1 MDSSKLHTR
10 PRRKLRRPQHDQNFS
25 SYLAFG
31 LKTTVVLG
39 VFLGIYALVLLCL
52 SPLLSTSTTSNGSGS
67 SSGNSYPS
75 KRGEALRPAFD
86 PLLEKVKNIH
96 LNPIVPGQILAEGI
110 ARDVKRR
117 VANFRKKEGFSD
129 ASLIDKANAEIN
141 HLRQQR
147 SDLAVVAKPDPE
159 YEADTTDLTHAK
171 TGSGEPSGFVVL
183 GMHRSGTSMLAGLLV
198 TGMGYKTGGPLIGS
212 ASDNEKGFFELLPV
226 VLQNDELMKAQRTY
240 WDSNV
245 WAYKGE
251 RGLEDK
257 KSGKVKF
264 HKGDKALEFL
274 NNPDNGP
281 WLQKDPRMCITL
293 KTWIPLFDNE
303 PAALFTYRH
312 PLEVAL
318 SLKKRESGFPLER
331 GLNLWINYN
340 MRSIQNSAG
349 LCRVISSNEAV
360 LADPFTEVQRISDE
374 LTTKCGVPKPPRK
387 LEQIDVDKFVD
398 PDLQHNK
405 KKREEEG
412 AGKPVLADYDGC
424 VVREYESS
432 EAEGSDSLTREH
444 EIYLQAMKIYCDL
457 QSGAAY
463 KDDYDWPKPPA

>member
-1 MDSSKLHTR
+1 MDSSKLHPR
-10 PRRKLRRPQHDQNFS
+10 PRRKLRRPQHDQSFS

-52 SPLLSTSTTSNGSGS
+52 SPLLYTSSTPNGSIS
-67 SSGNSYPS
+67 TSGNSYPS

-129 ASLIDKANAEIN
+129 ASLIDKANAEI
-141 HLRQQR
+141 HQLLQQR
-147 SDLAVVAKPDPE
+147 SDLAVVKPDPE
-159 YEADTTDLTHAK
+159 YDADTDLTPAK

-212 ASDNEKGFFELLPV
+212 AFDNEKGFFELLGI
-226 VLQNDELMKAQRTY
+226 VLQNDELMKAQRTD

-245 WAYKGE
+245 LAYNGE
-251 RGLEDK
+251 RGLEDR

-264 HKGDKALEFL
+264 HKGDRALKFL

-293 KTWIPLFDNE
+293 GKFCLPFIDFGGEGEDNS
-303 PAALFTYRH
+303 
-312 PLEVAL
+312 LE
-318 SLKKRESGFPLER
+318 S
-331 GLNLWINYN
+331 
-340 MRSIQNSAG
+340 
-349 LCRVISSNEAV
+349 
-360 LADPFTEVQRISDE
+360 
-374 LTTKCGVPKPPRK
+374 
-387 LEQIDVDKFVD
+387 
-398 PDLQHNK
+398 
-405 KKREEEG
+405 
-412 AGKPVLADYDGC
+412 
-424 VVREYESS
+424 
-432 EAEGSDSLTREH
+432 
-444 EIYLQAMKIYCDL
+444 
-457 QSGAAY
+457 
-463 KDDYDWPKPPA
+463 

>member
-1 MDSSKLHTR
+1 MDSSKLHPR
-10 PRRKLRRPQHDQNFS
+10 PRRKLRRPQHDQSFS

-31 LKTTVVLG
+31 LKTTIVLG

-52 SPLLSTSTTSNGSGS
+52 SPLLSTSTTPGAGSNSGS
-67 SSGNSYPS
+67 NYPS

-96 LNPIVPGQILAEGI
+96 LNPIVPGQIIAEGI

-129 ASLIDKANAEIN
+129 ASLIDKANAEI
-141 HLRQQR
+141 HQLRKQR
-147 SDLAVVAKPDPE
+147 SDMAVVKPDAE
-159 YEADTTDLTHAK
+159 YEADLDLTPAK

-198 TGMGYKTGGPLIGS
+198 TGLGYKTGGPLIGS
-212 ASDNEKGFFELLPV
+212 AFDNEKGFFELLGI

-240 WDSNV
+240 WNSNV
-245 WAYKGE
+245 IAYKGE
-251 RGLEDK
+251 RGLDDK

-303 PAALFTYRH
+303 PAALFTFRH

-318 SLKKRESGFPLER
+318 SLKKREKGFPLER
-331 GLNLWINYN
+331 GLRLWIIYN
-340 MRSIQNSAG
+340 MRSIENSAG

-360 LADPFTEVQRISDE
+360 LADPLTEVQRISDE

-405 KKREEEG
+405 KEREEKD

-424 VVREYESS
+424 TVREYESS
-432 EAEGSDSLTREH
+432 EPEGSDSFTREH
-444 EIYLQAMKIYCDL
+444 DLYLKAMKIYCDL

-463 KDDYDWPKPPA
+463 KDDYDWPKLAN

>member
-1 MDSSKLHTR
+1 MDSSKLHNRT
-10 PRRKLRRPQHDQNFS
+10 RRKLRRPQHDQSFS

-39 VFLGIYALVLLCL
+39 IFLGIYALVLLCL
-52 SPLLSTSTTSNGSGS
+52 SPLLSTSSSSNGSGS
-67 SSGNSYPS
+67 ISTINNPTR
-75 KRGEALRPAFD
+75 RGDALRPAFD

-96 LNPIVPGQILAEGI
+96 LNPLTPGQKIAEGI

-129 ASLIDKANAEIN
+129 ASLIDKANAEI
-141 HLRQQR
+141 HQLRQQR
-147 SDLAVVAKPDPE
+147 TDLAVVKPEPAE
-159 YEADTTDLTHAK
+159 YEADIDLAPAK
-171 TGSGEPSGFVVL
+171 TTSGEPTGFVVL

-198 TGMGYKTGGPLIGS
+198 TGLGYKTGGPLIGS
-212 ASDNEKGFFELLPV
+212 AFDNEKGFFELLGV

-245 WAYKGE
+245 IAYSGQ
-251 RGLEDK
+251 RGLDDK

-318 SLKKRESGFPLER
+318 SLKKREKGFPLER
-331 GLNLWINYN
+331 GLRLWIIYN
-340 MRSIQNSAG
+340 MRSIENSAG

-360 LADPFTEVQRISDE
+360 LADPLTEVQRISDE

-405 KKREEEG
+405 KEREEKD
-412 AGKPVLADYDGC
+412 AGKAVLADYDGC
-424 VVREYESS
+424 TVREYESS
-432 EAEGSDSLTREH
+432 EPEGSDAYTREH
-444 EIYLQAMKIYCDL
+444 GLYLKAMKIYCDL
-457 QSGAAY
+457 QNGAAY
-463 KDDYDWPKPPA
+463 KDDYDWPKLAA

>member
-1 MDSSKLHTR
+1 
-10 PRRKLRRPQHDQNFS
+10 
-25 SYLAFG
+25 
-31 LKTTVVLG
+31 
-39 VFLGIYALVLLCL
+39 LCL
-52 SPLLSTSTTSNGSGS
+52 SPLLSTSTSTSSNGAGS
-67 SSGNSYPS
+67 SSGSNYPS
-75 KRGEALRPAFD
+75 KRGEALRPVLD
-86 PLLEKVKNIH
+86 KVKSIH
-96 LNPIVPGQILAEGI
+96 LDAIVPGQMLAEGI

-141 HLRQQR
+141 QLRQQR
-147 SDLAVVAKPDPE
+147 SDVAVAAAAAAKPDAGEGGDGE
-159 YEADTTDLTHAK
+159 YEADPDPDPDTADLSPAK
-171 TGSGEPSGFVVL
+171 TGTGEPSGFVVL

-198 TGMGYKTGGPLIGS
+198 TGLGYKTGGPLIGS
-212 ASDNEKGFFELLPV
+212 AFDNEKGFFELLGI

-293 KTWIPLFDNE
+293 KTWIPLFDNA

-318 SLKKRESGFPLER
+318 SLKKREKGFPLER
-331 GLNLWINYN
+331 GLRLWIIYN

-360 LADPFTEVQRISDE
+360 LADPLTEVQRISDE
-374 LTTKCGVPKPPRK
+374 LTTKCGVPKPPLK
-387 LEQIDVDKFVD
+387 LEQVDVDKFVD
-398 PDLQHNK
+398 PELQHNK
-405 KKREEEG
+405 KEREEKD
-412 AGKPVLADYDGC
+412 AGKEVIADYDGC
-424 VVREYESS
+424 TVREYESS
-432 EAEGSDSLTREH
+432 ATQGSESYVREH
-444 EIYLQAMKIYCDL
+444 DLYVKAMKIYCDL

-463 KDDYDWPKPPA
+463 KDDYDWPLLAA

>member
-1 MDSSKLHTR
+1 MDFSKLHSR
-10 PRRKLRRPQHDQNFS
+10 PRRKLRRPQHDQSFS

-52 SPLLSTSTTSNGSGS
+52 SPLLSTSSTSNDS
-67 SSGNSYPS
+67 PS
-75 KRGEALRPAFD
+75 RRGEALRPV
-86 PLLEKVKNIH
+86 LEKVKNIH
-96 LNPIVPGQILAEGI
+96 LDSIVPGQMLAEGI

-129 ASLIDKANAEIN
+129 ASLIDKANAEI
-141 HLRQQR
+141 HQLRQQR
-147 SDLAVVAKPDPE
+147 SDLAAAAKPDVGE
-159 YEADTTDLTHAK
+159 YEVDADTADMSPAK
-171 TGSGEPSGFVVL
+171 TGTGEPSGFFVL

-198 TGMGYKTGGPLIGS
+198 TGLGYKTGGPLIGS
-212 ASDNEKGFFELLPV
+212 AFDNEKGFFELLGV

-245 WAYKGE
+245 MAYKGE
-251 RGLEDK
+251 RGLDDK

-264 HKGDKALEFL
+264 NKGDKALEFL

-293 KTWIPLFDNE
+293 KTWIPLFDVE
-303 PAALFTYRH
+303 PAALFTFRH

-318 SLKKRESGFPLER
+318 SLKKREKGFPLER
-331 GLNLWINYN
+331 GLRLWIIYN
-340 MRSIQNSAG
+340 MRSVQNSAG
-349 LCRVISSNEAV
+349 LCRVVSSNEAV
-360 LADPFTEVQRISDE
+360 LANPLTEVQRISDE

-405 KKREEEG
+405 KEREEKD
-412 AGKPVLADYDGC
+412 AGKAVIADHDGC
-424 VVREYESS
+424 TVREYESS
-432 EAEGSDSLTREH
+432 EAEGSQDYVREH
-444 EIYLQAMKIYCDL
+444 SLYVKAMKIYCDL

-463 KDDYDWPKPPA
+463 KDDYDWPTLAA